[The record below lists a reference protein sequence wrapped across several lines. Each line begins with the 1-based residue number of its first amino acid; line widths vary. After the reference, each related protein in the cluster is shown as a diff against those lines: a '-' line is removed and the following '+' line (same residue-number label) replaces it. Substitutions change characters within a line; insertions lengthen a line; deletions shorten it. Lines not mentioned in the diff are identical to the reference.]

1 MASRSDSEKATARSA
16 RRQEALAD
24 IVEPGRGQQLST
36 LLVLEGQMVGQ
47 PAGQTDHPIGVLGS
61 RRLVRGQH
69 HPQPLRGLRDAPALC
84 RVGHGSRRCP
94 RPIARK
100 RFRSPAGGYGTA
112 MTDDPR
118 KEQPDT
124 PTAHPGGGGT
134 HRPDQEPAP
143 EPDGETLAPDVDDD

>member
-1 MASRSDSEKATARSA
+1 MASRSGLREGDRPLGQAG
-16 RRQEALAD
+16 RQEALAD

-84 RVGHGSRRCP
+84 CVGHGSRDAHVRSRANGSAP
-94 RPIARK
+94 RP
-100 RFRSPAGGYGTA
+100 AG
-112 MTDDPR
+112 M
-118 KEQPDT
+118 
-124 PTAHPGGGGT
+124 
-134 HRPDQEPAP
+134 AP
-143 EPDGETLAPDVDDD
+143 P